1 MKREAQKMVKFDGAR
16 KIFVLLR
23 THKAVK
29 YLSEKHSEL
38 QIRIKYKEIYF
49 HDLSLLQNIISPF
62 AY

>member
-1 MKREAQKMVKFDGAR
+1 MVKFDGAR
-16 KIFVLLR
+16 KTFVLLR

-29 YLSEKHSEL
+29 YLSEKHSEP